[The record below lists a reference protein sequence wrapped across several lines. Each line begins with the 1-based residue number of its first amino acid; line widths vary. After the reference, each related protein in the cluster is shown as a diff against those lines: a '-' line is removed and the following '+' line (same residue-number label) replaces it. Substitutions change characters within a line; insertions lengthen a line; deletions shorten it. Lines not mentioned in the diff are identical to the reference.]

1 MMKIYFL
8 AVKLLLSE
16 SDKSSFNPQ
25 VMRSS
30 FIRITAAHNKENPRD
45 IRAEWW

>member
-25 VMRSS
+25 VMIQ
-30 FIRITAAHNKENPRD
+30 FY
-45 IRAEWW
+45 